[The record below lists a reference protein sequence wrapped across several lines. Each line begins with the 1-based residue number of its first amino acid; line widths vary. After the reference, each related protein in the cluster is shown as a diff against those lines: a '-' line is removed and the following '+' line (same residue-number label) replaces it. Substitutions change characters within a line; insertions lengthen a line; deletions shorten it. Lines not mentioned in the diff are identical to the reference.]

1 MASKNSK
8 GLGRGIDALFTN
20 YEAME
25 EDSKKNEQVEEI
37 KLDAIR
43 PNPYQ
48 PRKHFEE
55 RALKEL
61 ADSIKQ
67 NGVFQPIILR
77 KSSVKGY
84 EIIAGERRVRASRLA
99 GKETIPA
106 IIREFDEQAMIE
118 IAILENLQRE
128 DLSPMEEAEAYQM
141 LMDELNFTQLQVSE
155 RLGKSRSYVAN
166 YLRLLS
172 LPEDVKALVREGKLT
187 MGQARTLLGLK
198 NMRQVSELAARVVTE
213 GITVRQL
220 EGIVQE
226 LTKQPEPKHHSKI
239 KKANKPSYIIDSEV
253 RLMSKFGTAVQIVP
267 KGQRGKIEIE
277 YLSDEDLNRILEII
291 NIESEN

>member
-1 MASKNSK
+1 MTSKNSK
-8 GLGRGIDALFTN
+8 GLGRGIDALFTS

-37 KLDAIR
+37 ELDAIR

-99 GKETIPA
+99 GKKTIPA

-172 LPEDVKALVREGKLT
+172 LPEDVKVLVREGKLT

-198 NMRQVSELAARVVTE
+198 NMRQVSELAERVVTE

-220 EGIVQE
+220 ESVVQE
-226 LTKQPEPKHHSKI
+226 LTKQPEPQQNSKI
-239 KKANKPSYIIDSEV
+239 KQTNKPSYIIDSEV
-253 RLMSKFGTAVQIVP
+253 RLMSKFGTAVQIVS